1 MARLALLASLWGVVT
16 ADEVIMQQGSLTYD
30 EATAIVLVGGLPVI
44 VGWTNGDFPGMTNQ
58 GSNDGILVKYT
69 LDGSRTN
76 TLTFA
81 TANDDKVYDAATDSS
96 NNIFVVGFTWGTLT
110 GTNAGNADG
119 FIVKLDNN
127 LNQQWIL
134 QPGTTST
141 DYFYS
146 VQIDSTGRVVVGG
159 QTYGA
164 WTAAGNAAAT
174 SNLGE
179 WDSCIL
185 VYQTHSTREWAIQFG
200 SAGDDHLSA
209 IAVDTA
215 DSLDDIYATGYS
227 DGAFEG
233 KTNSGNED
241 MFLIKVGVE
250 IHNRFEILQS
260 VDSVDMAT
268 SENKDDIWSWMFYVF
283 KYLKWREII
292 PKKVSFSSE
301 YFSPHDLGLEIL
313 NP

>member
-1 MARLALLASLWGVVT
+1 
-16 ADEVIMQQGSLTYD
+16 MQQGSLTYD

-44 VGWTNGDFPGMTNQ
+44 VGWTNSDFPGMTNQ
-58 GSNDGILVKYT
+58 GSSDGILVKYT

-81 TANDDKVYDAATDSS
+81 TTDEDKVYDAATDSS
-96 NNIFVVGFTWGTLT
+96 NNIFVVGYTWGTLT

-119 FIVKLDNN
+119 FIVKLDSD

-164 WTAAGNAAAT
+164 WTASGNAAAT
-174 SNLGE
+174 SNLGT

-185 VYQTHSTREWAIQFG
+185 VYQTVTREWAIQFG
-200 SAGDDHLSA
+200 SAANDRLTA
-209 IAVDTA
+209 IAVDTV

-233 KTNSGNED
+233 KTNSGSED
-241 MFLIKVGVE
+241 MFLIKVGVG

-268 SENKDDIWSWMFYVF
+268 SENKDDI
-283 KYLKWREII
+283 
-292 PKKVSFSSE
+292 
-301 YFSPHDLGLEIL
+301 
-313 NP
+313 